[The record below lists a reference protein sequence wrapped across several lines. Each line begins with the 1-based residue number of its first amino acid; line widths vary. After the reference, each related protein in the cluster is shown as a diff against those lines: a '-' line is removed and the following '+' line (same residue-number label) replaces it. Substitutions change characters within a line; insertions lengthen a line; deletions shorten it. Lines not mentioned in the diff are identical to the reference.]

1 MIAISIA
8 ITTSALFISMAAIYA
23 VYTWAEIHAKK
34 IEILEADRRMAR
46 AAISALDDED
56 DGDDDND

>member
-23 VYTWAEIHAKK
+23 GYTWAEVNTKR
-34 IEILEADRRMAR
+34 IESYEEERR
-46 AAISALDDED
+46 AAMEALRETN
-56 DGDDDND
+56 DDNN